1 MFGKLWQWSELL
13 FTQVFKF
20 LRVKIEILIFKKM
33 KNQILLFMF
42 VFAAVISVKTSAQI
56 LSEVEE
62 KGIQLMREE
71 EKLARDVYSFLYEKW
86 QLPIFDNI
94 ANSENRHFGAMGY
107 LINNFDMN
115 DPSHTEEGMFTNLE
129 LEYLYDSLTLAGS
142 NSLLTALEVGA
153 FIEEVDIEDLQ
164 NLLKNT
170 ANDEIA
176 LVYENLLRGS
186 RNHLRAFNRQLK
198 NRGQDYKP
206 VVLLPHNFNSIVNS
220 SHETGNGNGQCIQTS
235 ENLDR
240 PKRNG
245 NHFRRGGI
253 KSDRNN

>member
-1 MFGKLWQWSELL
+1 MFRKLWQRSGLL
-13 FTQVFKF
+13 FAQVFKF
-20 LRVKIEILIFKKM
+20 LRVKIEILIFEKM

-42 VFAAVISVKTSAQI
+42 VFTVVISLKTSAQN
-56 LSEVEE
+56 LSDEEE

-107 LINNFDMN
+107 LVNTFDMN
-115 DPSHTEEGMFTNLE
+115 DPSHSEEGMFTSLE

-170 ANDEIA
+170 ANKEII

-186 RNHLRAFNRQLK
+186 RNHLRAFNRQLE

-220 SHETGNGNGQCIQTS
+220 SNETGNGNGPCIQTS

-245 NHFRRGGI
+245 NRFRRGGM
-253 KSDRNN
+253 KRDSSN